1 MPAGTLWPLAIFAG
15 RREES
20 PHRAGHS
27 DPGVGLRVVAVRSP
41 EIVEVRRRGAH
52 RVARSTGVSKDLV
65 LADELHLLWQRQL
78 WANLSAPL
86 SLDTEVSA

>member
-1 MPAGTLWPLAIFAG
+1 
-15 RREES
+15 
-20 PHRAGHS
+20 
-27 DPGVGLRVVAVRSP
+27 
-41 EIVEVRRRGAH
+41 
-52 RVARSTGVSKDLV
+52 VSKDLV